1 MTSESG
7 IMMRLGDSGQMLA
20 DPAQDIRG
28 RKVLDRDGHEMG
40 RVGDLLIDTEL
51 HKVRLVRVEH
61 GGLFGVGATPLF
73 IPVEAVERVTD
84 DEVGIDRSR
93 VQVASAPQ
101 YDPDLVD
108 KDEYFNELYGYYGFS
123 PYGTHGY
130 VPPSRGFFR

>member
-1 MTSESG
+1 MNIESG
-7 IMMRLGDSGQMLA
+7 TMMRLGDSGQMLA

-40 RVGDLLIDTEL
+40 KVDDLLIDAE
-51 HKVRLVRVEH
+51 HQKVRLVRVEH
-61 GGLFGVGATPLF
+61 GGLFGIGATPLF

-84 DEVGIDRSR
+84 EEVGIDRSR
-93 VQVASAPQ
+93 VQVAGAPQ

-108 KDEYFNELYGYYGFS
+108 KDEYFNELYGYYGYP
-123 PYGTHGY
+123 PYGAPGY